1 VIDAD
6 EVNDVVYSVPGR
18 VLVIDRL
25 SIYSMTY
32 KSASPDQILIPENG
46 ARLGGIRSFERTIVK
61 TEPAGIIALF
71 LSITINKVY
80 VVC

>member
-1 VIDAD
+1 
-6 EVNDVVYSVPGR
+6 
-18 VLVIDRL
+18 
-25 SIYSMTY
+25 MTY